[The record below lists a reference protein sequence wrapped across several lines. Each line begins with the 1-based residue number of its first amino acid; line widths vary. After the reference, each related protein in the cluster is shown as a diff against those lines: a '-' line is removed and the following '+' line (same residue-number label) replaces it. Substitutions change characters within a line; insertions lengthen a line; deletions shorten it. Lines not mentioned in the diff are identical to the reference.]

1 MVLLS
6 CRTGS
11 VGERESAPNLPVR
24 ARRSENSA
32 PSNACAAEPVTS
44 RAVLTGRGASREP
57 GNRPSR
63 GLRHLRIGGLLL
75 GSAATV
81 LLAIVGC
88 TTVTGGSGTVDTAV
102 APAYRASVS
111 ASVSASSATS
121 RIRETQRQQSLTT
134 RAVRTSCEAF
144 ASTSKDAIE
153 KVNAF
158 VAAYNAGGNTGPQE
172 GPAIDALNHSA
183 DAVTGS
189 LSDALSAGL
198 RDALNAYVDAARG
211 VANAI
216 ATHAAT
222 SEFNRRVDQ
231 LNDTKS
237 KAVQQCI
244 AAS

>member
-11 VGERESAPNLPVR
+11 ADERESPPKLPVR
-24 ARRSENSA
+24 TRRSENSP
-32 PSNACAAEPVTS
+32 PSNGCAGKPVTS
-44 RAVLTGRGASREP
+44 RAVLTGRGAQDGLGNQTHERSR
-57 GNRPSR
+57 R
-63 GLRHLRIGGLLL
+63 LRIGGLLL

-81 LLAIVGC
+81 LIAIVGC
-88 TTVTGGSGTVDTAV
+88 TTVTGGSGIVDTAV

-111 ASVSASSATS
+111 ASISASSATS
-121 RIRETQRQQSLTT
+121 RSRESQRQQSLTT
-134 RAVRTSCEAF
+134 RAVRTSCETF

-158 VAAYNAGGNTGPQE
+158 VAAYNQGGNTGPQE

-183 DAVTGS
+183 DATSGS
-189 LSDALSAGL
+189 LSDALSLDL
-198 RDALNAYVDAARG
+198 RNALNAYIDAARG

-222 SEFNRRVDQ
+222 AEFNRRVDQ

-244 AAS
+244 ASS

>member
-11 VGERESAPNLPVR
+11 AGERESAPKLPVR
-24 ARRSENSA
+24 ARRSKNS
-32 PSNACAAEPVTS
+32 PPPNACTREPVTS
-44 RAVLTGRGASREP
+44 RAVLIGRGAPNEP
-57 GNRPSR
+57 GNRTPE
-63 GLRHLRIGGLLL
+63 GLRRLRIGGLLL
-75 GSAATV
+75 GGVAV
-81 LLAIVGC
+81 LLIAIVGC

-111 ASVSASSATS
+111 VSVSASSATS
-121 RIRETQRQQSLTT
+121 RIRESQRQQSLTT

-158 VAAYNAGGNTGPQE
+158 VAAYNQGSNTGPEE

-183 DAVTGS
+183 DAVSGS
-189 LSDALSAGL
+189 LSDALSLNL
-198 RDALNAYVDAARG
+198 RNALNAYVDAARA

-244 AAS
+244 ASS